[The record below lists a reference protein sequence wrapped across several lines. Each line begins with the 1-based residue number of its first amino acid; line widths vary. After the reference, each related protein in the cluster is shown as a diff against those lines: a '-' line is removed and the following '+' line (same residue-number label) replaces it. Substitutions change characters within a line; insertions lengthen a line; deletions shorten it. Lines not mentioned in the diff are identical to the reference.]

1 MSERGQKIFKWIVWS
16 VITLVFILSV
26 FNLFNKTKE
35 VTTLI
40 VEGPYTKE
48 EWAKDLSDSFGDQSI
63 ALTDEERNNRVTG
76 EFAVLSALNE
86 IGEDRLSY
94 FLNNNVTDQEK
105 INLALKYE
113 IIDKNVLK
121 KNITRNQANEIIIK
135 TLDLYCNPEY
145 YPQYFETKTVKKVID
160 TSDWNIINYNEDNNI
175 ILTKIG
181 DDIPNVGDAITLLD
195 EFGIAHAKYVKKI
208 DKDNSNNYSIELSNV
223 EDISEILSEISF
235 SGTSN
240 FNYLLNNNS
249 ENNNTLNEN
258 TQKNK
263 NNFNDFLLNKVYAD
277 DNDTLNLNS
286 QKNAIDLQ
294 FNTATNDI
302 KKCDIEF
309 NTEIDET
316 LKDNNLKVKVKSSI
330 SFKSDGITKK
340 YKFEI
345 DDSGK
350 EKLSLEVSDEK
361 GTASFSENENKEFK
375 IKDDA
380 KDSSSK
386 KEVAYKTNVKIK
398 GFAVCASG
406 YFDLLNIDAP
416 NNYVEVLA
424 SADSVNVSTSIKA
437 NAEKKVKI
445 ATLQIPIASTAGF
458 VSVNL
463 NFYFIVGVDGK
474 LTVWYE
480 IDNPYIGANVSMSNG
495 LKLLHGNSDEDLG
508 ISSEVELYAGL
519 SGEASIIVL
528 NMYDLAD
535 PSVDVK
541 AYASL
546 SDVEV
551 NDDYKLKDEYFGRKC
566 NEIKT
571 QAPVVN
577 ISISADNNSF
587 LYKMLDKLKIDI
599 SYDIIKKDS
608 DNKSLKKHTYHLEFN
623 NDGSAELIELINN
636 KSHTDVCTHIEK
648 KTKVELESE
657 GIKDTID
664 EEINRKYVELD
675 EAMKEKIKEMIENA
689 ILEWLEE
696 NCGVY

>member
-160 TSDWNIINYNEDNNI
+160 TSDWNIINYNEHNNI

-181 DDIPNVGDAITLLD
+181 DDTPNVGDAITLLD

-350 EKLSLEVSDEK
+350 EKLSLEVLDEK